1 MDRNIVSIGRLMK
14 SNDEGMIIF
23 ENPFVVYSEDNIFSA
38 YINMP
43 YSNTDRE
50 SMEHMDGLLIPEAI
64 LVYGG
69 LEVEEDLKVDEEE
82 FPPYYAHIETEKLE
96 DMQKLILNQVGK
108 LYDYKQEK
116 HDL

>member
-14 SNDEGMIIF
+14 SNDEGMVIF
-23 ENPFVVYSEDNIFSA
+23 ENPFVVYSKDNIFSA

-50 SMEHMDGLLIPEAI
+50 SIEHMDGLLIPEAS
-64 LVYGG
+64 LVYGISD
-69 LEVEEDLKVDEEE
+69 VEEDLQVDKDE
-82 FPPYYAHIETEKLE
+82 FPPYYAHIETKKLE
-96 DMQKLILNQVGK
+96 DMQQLILNQVGK
-108 LYDYKQEK
+108 LYDYNQEK